1 RAPPPPLAAPRRA
14 APAPAPPPPAPPPP
28 PPAPA
33 PPAPPPPPPPPAP
46 PPPAP
51 APPPPAPAPTSP
63 APAPAPAPP
72 APSPAP
78 SESIT
83 SETVATS
90 PGARTRTDIGV
101 GEEVRLTHSTGS
113 TTWTKTAGNLSKA
126 TGASVKFTAPDTA
139 QTVTVTGG
147 KASITFNVIA
157 PNDVHMDRF
166 LETAVKHT
174 EGHADSGIQT
184 QPFLLPDNV
193 SFMNVTY
200 HEMNTRA
207 VVTSPGVYACLKD
220 RVHCKQVPAG
230 AACHNIPMLD

>member
-1 RAPPPPLAAPRRA
+1 M
-14 APAPAPPPPAPPPP
+14 
-28 PPAPA
+28 
-33 PPAPPPPPPPPAP
+33 
-46 PPPAP
+46 
-51 APPPPAPAPTSP
+51 
-63 APAPAPAPP
+63 
-72 APSPAP
+72 
-78 SESIT
+78 
-83 SETVATS
+83 
-90 PGARTRTDIGV
+90 
-101 GEEVRLTHSTGS
+101 
-113 TTWTKTAGNLSKA
+113 
-126 TGASVKFTAPDTA
+126 KFTAPDTA

-230 AACHNIPMLD
+230 AACHNIPMLDSVVAGKGTEALFPDCVYSGDCGQTAPFAPGTITFRIPYEYRVGKGPFRQFRVVTQVSALDADGSTLRSEKAGAKGETTVAAAKGVIQGCDD